1 MSATTATAGPR
12 PYVKVRTEVLAANA
26 TASGFTHRELAM
38 KAKLKSHATITN
50 LTTGNR
56 KTCSPDTATRL
67 AKALKMPGS
76 SLFEVVA

>member
-1 MSATTATAGPR
+1 MATTTAPAKPR
-12 PYVKVRTEVLAANA
+12 PYVKVRTEVLAAIV
-26 TASGFTHRELAM
+26 TSSGYTHRELAM

-56 KTCSPDTATRL
+56 KTCSPDTAKRL
-67 AKALKMPGS
+67 AKALKMPGA